1 MAMPFLQANGS
12 TDRFLSSLWTK
23 DQMEEVRRWVRIGPY
38 EYSNDGKVRMVK
50 MMKTKGQQVLLE
62 AWEIL
67 DRFKQR
73 CDQIPYEWWYR
84 ETTGFYDRLE
94 EFVDCLHFVLSW
106 QIATV
111 EVEPSHPYGC
121 VD

>member
-50 MMKTKGQQVLLE
+50 MMKTKGVADASGGMGDSGQVQTAL
-62 AWEIL
+62 
-67 DRFKQR
+67 
-73 CDQIPYEWWYR
+73 
-84 ETTGFYDRLE
+84 
-94 EFVDCLHFVLSW
+94 
-106 QIATV
+106 
-111 EVEPSHPYGC
+111 
-121 VD
+121 

>member
-23 DQMEEVRRWVRIGPY
+23 DQMEEVRRWVRIRPY

-50 MMKTKGQQVLLE
+50 MMKTKGQRVLLE

-94 EFVDCLHFVLSW
+94 DAMRFLDDFMNGCPELE
-106 QIATV
+106 
-111 EVEPSHPYGC
+111 EVEEIIRMMNG
-121 VD
+121 

>member
-1 MAMPFLQANGS
+1 MAVPFLQANGS
-12 TDRFLSSLWTK
+12 TDRFLSSLRTK

-38 EYSNDGKVRMVK
+38 EYSNDGKVRMVN

-73 CDQIPYEWWYR
+73 CDQLPYEWWYR

-94 EFVDCLHFVLSW
+94 DAMRFLDDFMNGSPELEEIQEMLYRMG
-106 QIATV
+106 Q
-111 EVEPSHPYGC
+111 
-121 VD
+121 

>member
-12 TDRFLSSLWTK
+12 TDRFLSSLRTK

-38 EYSNDGKVRMVK
+38 EYSNDGKVRVLK
-50 MMKTKGQQVLLE
+50 LPKTKGQKTLLD

-84 ETTGFYDRLE
+84 ETTGFYDKLNDAMDFLDSFMNGSPELE
-94 EFVDCLHFVLSW
+94 EVQEMLNRME
-106 QIATV
+106 Q
-111 EVEPSHPYGC
+111 
-121 VD
+121 